1 MTDDFTPETEP
12 SGSLDP
18 PRRNPPTAVGA
29 MTPEPEPEPRPRHRH
44 RHRHR
49 ARSVHH
55 VRSSHT
61 PLDELLRPV
70 ANAVRDAFREIE
82 RVLERL

>member
-18 PRRNPPTAVGA
+18 PRRHPPTAVGA
-29 MTPEPEPEPRPRHRH
+29 MTPEPEPEPGRG
-44 RHRHR
+44 

-55 VRSSHT
+55 VLSSHDH
-61 PLDELLRPV
+61 PLHALLRPV
-70 ANAVRDAFREIE
+70 ANAVRDAFREVA